1 MAERREPTLSSP
13 LADSAV
19 LDEPKV
25 NTGSAHHR
33 NTSSKST
40 AKRPAPV
47 SQRVV
52 EVKSPLAPLALVAS
66 LVALGISGLLFW
78 QLSAQVRTSEALL
91 TELQSANVRIV
102 QLEQQLT
109 ATGDESSQ
117 SLAGLAAGVKT
128 LDANSKENSAEI
140 RKLWGVAHDRNR
152 KNIAQNKAQVAAVKK
167 SVASL
172 NAAQQKNNTAL
183 QASLSAL
190 QGELAVL
197 AEVQESQQ
205 GALSK
210 SQTLVADIEAL
221 KSDLN
226 RRVTSNEE
234 AIQAIDAFR
243 LQVNRQLMQMSGA
256 AAP

>member
-13 LADSAV
+13 LANSAV
-19 LDEPKV
+19 LDEPNM
-25 NTGSAHHR
+25 NTGSPDNR
-33 NTSSKST
+33 NTSSKAT
-40 AKRPAPV
+40 TRRPTPV

-66 LVALGISGLLFW
+66 VVALGVSGLLFW
-78 QLSAQVRTSEALL
+78 QLSTQIHTSESLL
-91 TELQSANVRIV
+91 AKVQNANVRIV

-117 SLAGLAAGVKT
+117 SLAGLAAGVKA
-128 LDANSKENSAEI
+128 LDASTQENSAEI

-152 KNIAQNKAQVAAVKK
+152 KSIAQNKTKVAAAEK
-167 SVASL
+167 SIASL
-172 NAAQQKNNTAL
+172 KATQKKNNAAL

-210 SQTLVADIEAL
+210 GQTLVADIEAL

-226 RRVTSNEE
+226 RRITSNEE